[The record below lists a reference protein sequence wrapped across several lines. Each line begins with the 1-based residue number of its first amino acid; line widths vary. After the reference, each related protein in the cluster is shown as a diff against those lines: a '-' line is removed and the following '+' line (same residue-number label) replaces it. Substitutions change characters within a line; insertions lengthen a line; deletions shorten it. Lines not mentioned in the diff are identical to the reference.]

1 MKKLQQL
8 LLPHIHQLLES
19 ETKAQAPETP
29 KAKVLL
35 YNNESPYNTPNNRFQ
50 RKRTDV
56 FRFRVYA
63 FIPCG
68 VFVGRMQYAPTRV
81 RV

>member
-8 LLPHIHQLLES
+8 LLPHTHQLLES
-19 ETKAQAPETP
+19 EIKAQAPETP

-50 RKRTDV
+50 RKRINI
-56 FRFRVYA
+56 FGFRVYL
-63 FIPCG
+63 FIPCWMI
-68 VFVGRMQYAPTRV
+68 VGRI
-81 RV
+81 